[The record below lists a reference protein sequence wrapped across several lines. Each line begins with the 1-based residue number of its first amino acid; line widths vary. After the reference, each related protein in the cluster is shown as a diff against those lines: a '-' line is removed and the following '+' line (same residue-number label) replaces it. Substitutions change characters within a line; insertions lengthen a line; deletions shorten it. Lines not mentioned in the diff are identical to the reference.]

1 MNRLNTYLKTLSLRA
16 WIAAGMGIAL
26 IPLVLIGV
34 ISFLSYH
41 NNIARPFQDELNLR
55 HRILMPTERINDEL
69 WKLSS
74 DVNFYVRGGL
84 ESYRDRFQIAESRVE
99 RHLGDLDAVISQH
112 ARFQPILDD
121 VNRQWAQVV
130 SAAAQVA
137 PGQARVEDPE
147 LADFEQDIIGFARSL
162 AGVVDGLRV
171 MQEAEHDRMLRVMRR
186 IEWAAATAALIS
198 IVMIAL
204 SIEVIDRA
212 LIRSTDQLVAGA
224 MRVAQGDRDSAIDV
238 RVPPELAA
246 VANAFNAMTQQI
258 VQQEMALS
266 AAARSDGLT
275 GVANRREFDRVMDDM
290 IRQADAGGAAFALV
304 MIDVDHFKAFNDT
317 HGHLAGDDAL
327 RQVAAALSGA
337 VRPTDMLFRYGGEE
351 FAVVLGDIGGSDAAE
366 TGERLRAAVAGQTV
380 LLPSGLQVDV
390 TVSVGVSVHAPR
402 TTAGDLVRRAD
413 AALYRAKRAGRN
425 SVVIAT

>member
-1 MNRLNTYLKTLSLRA
+1 
-16 WIAAGMGIAL
+16 
-26 IPLVLIGV
+26 
-34 ISFLSYH
+34 
-41 NNIARPFQDELNLR
+41 ELNLR

-290 IRQADAGGAAFALV
+290 IR
-304 MIDVDHFKAFNDT
+304 
-317 HGHLAGDDAL
+317 
-327 RQVAAALSGA
+327 
-337 VRPTDMLFRYGGEE
+337 
-351 FAVVLGDIGGSDAAE
+351 
-366 TGERLRAAVAGQTV
+366 
-380 LLPSGLQVDV
+380 
-390 TVSVGVSVHAPR
+390 
-402 TTAGDLVRRAD
+402 
-413 AALYRAKRAGRN
+413 
-425 SVVIAT
+425 